1 MLFEIL
7 SSPYKTGR
15 EYFYYGENL
24 FNLEKRKNSKK
35 WKGFKFVI
43 VFEIVV
49 FIYHL
54 SYNKNIKGVCYDDER
69 D

>member
-1 MLFEIL
+1 MLFGIL

-24 FNLEKRKNSKK
+24 FDLENSEK
-35 WKGFKFVI
+35 WKAFKFVI
-43 VFEIVV
+43 VFVIVV

-69 D
+69 H